1 MITSMFFKVAAIVVA
16 SVGLICGLI
25 WGIPKLTELT
35 VEGLGVG
42 IFFLLLWIAAIL
54 WVVFSH
60 RTHSFIRWWHRRLGA
75 LLLTLALFGIL
86 GLFHPGS
93 IFGTGTASA
102 GGALGASLAGGSYG
116 WLRISLLVIAG
127 VVLVTP
133 RGFVRF
139 MEWLRDSAFPAIGR
153 GGARFNQWLQRSAFP
168 AMGRGWIRFKG
179 WFRRPSHPVMRRE
192 EAAPPIIKE
201 VKAKAK
207 AEVKEKPTPKVP
219 TTAEVPPPT
228 EAKIAPEEIAPIDA
242 QLPSLELLE
251 KAPEVKWGQAG
262 NEARAKLLEQALAS
276 YGVEAKVM
284 QINPGP
290 SVTQFG
296 VAPGWD
302 HKYRRVLER
311 EPNGKARLD
320 RDGSPKVRLEE
331 VSKTRVKVERI
342 ASLANDLAL
351 ALAVPSI
358 RVESPVPGTG
368 LVGIEVPNTGT
379 ALVSLRSVVE
389 SATFQKIRSKSKL
402 AVALG
407 KGAGGEP
414 VVADLTKM
422 PHLLVA
428 GATGTGKTVCLN
440 SMITCLLMHTTPAEV
455 RLIIIDPKRVEM
467 IAFSDVPHLMTSVVV
482 EIDKVIEVLRR
493 ITREMDNRYRKL
505 AAAGVRKIENYNQK
519 AVEPLPYIVVLVDEL
534 ADLMMASAE
543 IIEPLICRLAQ
554 LSRATGIHLVLATQR
569 PSVDVVTGLIKANF
583 PSRISFAVPSAV
595 DSRTI
600 LDASGAERLIGPGD
614 MLYLPP
620 DAAKPVRLR
629 GCFVSDREIEA
640 VVDFWKH
647 WTQTLAPVDR
657 IAQAFVALEAK
668 EPSDEPL
675 LEKAREIAR
684 EHKHISTS
692 LLQRRLRIGYPRAA
706 RIMDLLEAEGL
717 TRPSE
722 GASTEDTEKG
732 P

>member
-1 MITSMFFKVAAIVVA
+1 MFIFLKIAAIVIA
-16 SVGLICGLI
+16 AVGAICGLI

-35 VEGLGVG
+35 IEGLGGGV
-42 IFFLLLWIAAIL
+42 FLLLLWLAAIM
-54 WVVFSH
+54 WVVLS
-60 RTHSFIRWWHRRLGA
+60 RRAHSFIKAWYRWLG
-75 LLLTLALFGIL
+75 LILLTAALFGIL
-86 GLFHPGS
+86 GLFHPGT
-93 IFGTGTASA
+93 IFGTESASA

-116 WLRISLLVIAG
+116 WLSISLLVIAG
-127 VVLVTP
+127 VVVVTP

-139 MEWLRDSAFPAIGR
+139 VDWLRESAFPAIGR
-153 GGARFNQWLQRSAFP
+153 GGARFNQWLRGSAFP
-168 AMGRGWIRFKG
+168 AMGRGWTRFKSG
-179 WFRRPSHPVMRRE
+179 FGQRQHP
-192 EAAPPIIKE
+192 PPISE
-201 VKAKAK
+201 AGR
-207 AEVKEKPTPKVP
+207 AEVRRQPMPAVTTP
-219 TTAEVPPPT
+219 AEVAAPT
-228 EAKIAPEEIAPIDA
+228 EAKIAAAEMTPTKG

-251 KAPEVKWGQAG
+251 KAPEIKWTQAD
-262 NEARAKLLEQALAS
+262 NEARAKLLEDALAS

-290 SVTQFG
+290 AVTQFG
-296 VAPGWD
+296 VEPGWD
-302 HKYRRVLER
+302 RKYRRVVER
-311 EPNGKARLD
+311 EADGRVKLE
-320 RDGSPKVRLEE
+320 RDGSAKVRLDE

-351 ALAVPSI
+351 ALAVPNI

-389 SATFQKIRSKSKL
+389 SASFQKTRSKSKL

-414 VVADLTKM
+414 IVADLAKM

-440 SMITCLLMHTTPAEV
+440 SMITCLLTHTTPAEV

-467 IAFSDVPHLMTSVVV
+467 IAYSHVPHLMTPVVV

-493 ITREMDNRYRKL
+493 VIKEMDNRYHKL
-505 AAAGVRKIENYNQK
+505 AAVGARNIEDHNRK
-519 AVEPLPYIVVLVDEL
+519 AVEPLPYIVVLIDEL
-534 ADLMMASAE
+534 ADLMMASPE
-543 IIEPLICRLAQ
+543 VIEPLICRLAQ

-583 PSRISFAVPSAV
+583 PTRISFAVPSAV

-600 LDASGAERLIGPGD
+600 LDTSGAERLIGPGD
-614 MLYLPP
+614 MLYLPA
-620 DAAKPVRLR
+620 DLAKPVRLR

-640 VVDFWKH
+640 VVDFWKR
-647 WTQTLAPVDR
+647 WAETRGPVDR
-657 IAQAFVALEAK
+657 IAQAFVSLEVR
-668 EPSDEPL
+668 EVGDEPL
-675 LEKAREIAR
+675 LDRAREIAR
-684 EHKHISTS
+684 EHKRISTS

-706 RIMDLLEAEGL
+706 RIMDLLEEEGL
-717 TRPSE
+717 TAPSE
-722 GASTEDTEKG
+722 EVSAEDIEERF
-732 P
+732 

>member
-1 MITSMFFKVAAIVVA
+1 MFIFFKIAAIVIA
-16 SVGLICGLI
+16 SVGVICGLI

-35 VEGLGVG
+35 IEALGGGV
-42 IFFLLLWIAAIL
+42 FLLLLWLAAIIWTAL
-54 WVVFSH
+54 S
-60 RTHSFIRWWHRRLGA
+60 RRAHSFLRAWYRWLGA
-75 LLLTLALFGIL
+75 ILLTLALFGIL
-86 GLFHPGS
+86 GLFHPGT
-93 IFGTGTASA
+93 ILGTESASA
-102 GGALGASLAGGSYG
+102 GGSLGASLAGGSYG
-116 WLRISLLVIAG
+116 WLRISLMVIAG
-127 VVLVTP
+127 IVFVTP

-139 MEWLRDSAFPAIGR
+139 LDWLRDSAFPAIWR
-153 GGARFNQWLQRSAFP
+153 GGASFSQWLSRSAFP
-168 AMGRGWIRFKG
+168 ALGRSWASFKG
-179 WFRRPSHPVMRRE
+179 WFRRPRPPAMRRE
-192 EAAPPIIKE
+192 EAAPPIIEE
-201 VKAKAK
+201 VEAEV
-207 AEVKEKPTPKVP
+207 EVKEEPMPAVTTP
-219 TTAEVPPPT
+219 AEVAAPA
-228 EAKIAPEEIAPIDA
+228 EVEIAPERIMPTAE

-251 KAPEVKWGQAG
+251 KAPEFKWAQSDS
-262 NEARAKLLEQALAS
+262 EARAKLLEQALAS

-290 SVTQFG
+290 AVTQFG
-296 VAPGWD
+296 VEPGWD
-302 HKYRRVLER
+302 HRYRRVLER
-311 EPNGKARLD
+311 EPNGKVKVE

-389 SATFQKIRSKSKL
+389 SAAFQKLRSKSKL

-414 VVADLTKM
+414 AVADLAKM

-440 SMITCLLMHTTPAEV
+440 NLITCLLMLTTPAEV

-467 IAFSDVPHLMTSVVV
+467 IAFSHVPHLITPVVV
-482 EIDKVIEVLRR
+482 EINKVIEVLRR
-493 ITREMDNRYRKL
+493 VTKEMDNRYHKL
-505 AAAGVRKIENYNQK
+505 AAVGVRKIEDYNKK
-519 AVEPLPYIVVLVDEL
+519 AAEPLPYIVVLVDEL
-534 ADLMMASAE
+534 ADLMMSSAE

-583 PSRISFAVPSAV
+583 PARISFAVPSMV

-600 LDASGAERLIGPGD
+600 LDTSGAERLIGPGD

-620 DAAKPVRLR
+620 DAGKPVRLR

-647 WTQTLAPVDR
+647 WTETRGPMDL
-657 IAQAFVALEAK
+657 IAKAFVTLEAR
-668 EPSDEPL
+668 ETSEDPL
-675 LEKAREIAR
+675 LENAREIAR

-722 GASTEDTEKG
+722 EVSAEDTEES

>member
-1 MITSMFFKVAAIVVA
+1 MFMFFKIAAIVTA
-16 SVGLICGLI
+16 SVGVICGLI

-35 VEGLGVG
+35 IEGLGGGV
-42 IFFLLLWIAAIL
+42 FLLLLWLAAII
-54 WVVFSH
+54 WVALS
-60 RTHSFIRWWHRRLGA
+60 RRAHSFIRLWHRWLGA
-75 LLLTLALFGIL
+75 ILLTLALFGIL
-86 GLFHPGS
+86 GLFHPGT
-93 IFGTGTASA
+93 ILGTESASA
-102 GGALGASLAGGSYG
+102 GGSLGTSLAGGSYG
-116 WLRISLLVIAG
+116 WLRISILVIAG
-127 VVLVTP
+127 VAFVTP
-133 RGFVRF
+133 SGFVRF
-139 MEWLRDSAFPAIGR
+139 LDWLRDSAFPAIWR
-153 GGARFNQWLQRSAFP
+153 GGASFSQWLRRSAFP
-168 AMGRGWIRFKG
+168 ALGRGWTSFKG
-179 WFRRPSHPVMRRE
+179 WFRRPRPPAMRKE
-192 EAAPPIIKE
+192 EAAPPIIEE
-201 VKAKAK
+201 VKAE
-207 AEVKEKPTPKVP
+207 AEVKEEPMPAVTTP
-219 TTAEVPPPT
+219 AEVAAPT
-228 EAKIAPEEIAPIDA
+228 EAEIAPEKITPTAE

-251 KAPEVKWGQAG
+251 KAPEFKWAQSD

-276 YGVEAKVM
+276 YGVEAKVI

-290 SVTQFG
+290 AVTQFG
-296 VAPGWD
+296 VEPGWD
-302 HKYRRVLER
+302 HRYRRVLER
-311 EPNGKARLD
+311 EPDGKVRLE

-389 SATFQKIRSKSKL
+389 SAAFQKLRSKSKL

-407 KGAGGEP
+407 KGAGGQP
-414 VVADLTKM
+414 AVADLAKM

-440 SMITCLLMHTTPAEV
+440 SLITCLLMHTTPAEV

-467 IAFSDVPHLMTSVVV
+467 IAFSRVPHLITPVVV
-482 EIDKVIEVLRR
+482 EINKVIEVLRR
-493 ITREMDNRYRKL
+493 VTKEMDNRYHKL
-505 AAAGVRKIENYNQK
+505 AAVGVRKIEDYNQK
-519 AVEPLPYIVVLVDEL
+519 AAEPLPYIVVLIDEL
-534 ADLMMASAE
+534 ADLMMASPE

-583 PSRISFAVPSAV
+583 PARISFAVPSMV

-600 LDASGAERLIGPGD
+600 LDTSGAERLIGPGD

-620 DAAKPVRLR
+620 DAGKPVRLR

-640 VVDFWKH
+640 VVDFWKR
-647 WTQTLAPVDR
+647 WTQTRAPVDL
-657 IAQAFVALEAK
+657 IAKAFVTLEAR
-668 EPSDEPL
+668 EIGEDTL
-675 LEKAREIAR
+675 LDKAREIAR
-684 EHKHISTS
+684 EYKHISTS

-717 TRPSE
+717 THPGEEVS
-722 GASTEDTEKG
+722 AEDTEERL
-732 P
+732 